1 MKFESVSFKF
11 FLAVNGLM
19 LGIFIFLLGPA
30 ILLGQLE
37 FNREEI
43 VSLLS
48 IYMGMSTI
56 ISTAFLLI
64 DKIEVS
70 KWFLAEFLLLFV
82 IFLYLSDKF
91 NF

>member
-11 FLAVNGLM
+11 FVAINGLM

-37 FNREEI
+37 FNRVEI

-48 IYMGMSTI
+48 IYMGMSAI
-56 ISTAFLLI
+56 ISIVFLLK

-70 KWFLAEFLLLFV
+70 KWFLVEFLLLFV

>member
-11 FLAVNGLM
+11 FVAINGLM
-19 LGIFIFLLGPA
+19 LGIFIFLLGPD

-37 FNREEI
+37 FNRVEI

-48 IYMGMSTI
+48 IYMGMSAI
-56 ISTAFLLI
+56 ISIVFLLK

-70 KWFLAEFLLLFV
+70 KWFLVEFLLLFV

>member
-1 MKFESVSFKF
+1 MKAFLLSFF
-11 FLAVNGLM
+11 WLSMGLCWGY
-19 LGIFIFLLGPA
+19 LFFLLGPA

-37 FNREEI
+37 FNREEM

-48 IYMGMSTI
+48 IYMGMSAI

-70 KWFLAEFLLLFV
+70 KWFLAEFLLLFA

-91 NF
+91 EF